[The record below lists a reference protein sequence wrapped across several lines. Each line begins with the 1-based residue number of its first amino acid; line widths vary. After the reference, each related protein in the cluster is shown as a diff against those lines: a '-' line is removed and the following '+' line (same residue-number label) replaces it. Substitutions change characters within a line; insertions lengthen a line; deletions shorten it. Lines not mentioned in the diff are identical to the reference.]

1 MVGFLDVLVNK
12 KVKYPPSKDFIS
24 TVYIYITYIL
34 GTFSIN
40 FADNFGVI
48 LAQ

>member
-1 MVGFLDVLVNK
+1 MLGFLDVLVNK
-12 KVKYPPSKDFIS
+12 KVKYRPSKDFIS
-24 TVYIYITYIL
+24 TVYAITYIL

>member
-24 TVYIYITYIL
+24 TVFVIKYVL